1 MRHLR
6 LIALCAT
13 IGWWGTPGFGQG
25 LYGAPEMLRLNPAP
39 WPAASQAGYA
49 SPEATYPSYPG
60 TTANDPSALPASN
73 PWPSQAP
80 NTAPSQPMP
89 LTLSAPVASYRAPG
103 GSANG
108 YAYDPGYPHRTTA
121 ATPGPAGM
129 PYPLPAKPQ
138 PSPPGFTPAASPP
151 PTNLVNRMLA
161 EAADGPTPNG
171 PAGCGCGCG
180 AAPFSRPPARAW
192 EPSSCT
198 FQPLWY
204 ASAAGLILAR
214 DKANGVWTTY
224 ETNNNPNE
232 LMRTTDATT
241 DWRGGYDVK
250 VGRRFGPCGCWA
262 IEGGYWA
269 IDRFSG
275 QTSMSLL
282 PANTVST
289 PLIVSDIEFAG
300 VNGTYYF
307 DNAAEHRLWRTN
319 RVQNVEISLVRRL
332 PCDPCPMPS
341 SWDLSLL
348 AGVRYFNFEE
358 KLTFGSLA
366 NGGTWGGNGGL
377 DEAYLS
383 EYVNN
388 NLIGFQFGAEG
399 GYRLGQT
406 IRLFVAPK
414 LGIYNNHIEGR
425 FDLMRGDGTHA
436 QPTPGSGVVGTYPV
450 VAEKDVFAF
459 LGQID
464 VGLDWEFH
472 PGWSAFLGYRL
483 VAATGIG
490 LADHQ
495 IPTYVVDIHDALADI
510 NANGNLLVHG
520 AFAGL
525 KISF

>member
-6 LIALCAT
+6 LIAFCAT
-13 IGWWGTPGFGQG
+13 IGWFGTPGFGQG

-39 WPAASQAGYA
+39 WPAAPQAAYS
-49 SPEATYPSYPG
+49 SPQATYPATPA
-60 TTANDPSALPASN
+60 TAPSALAASSTL
-73 PWPSQAP
+73 PSQAP
-80 NTAPSQPMP
+80 GAVPAQPMP
-89 LTLSAPVASYRAPG
+89 LTLSGPVAGYGATSA
-103 GSANG
+103 GSSP
-108 YAYDPGYPHRTTA
+108 YAFDPGYPHR
-121 ATPGPAGM
+121 ATPAGVAA
-129 PYPLPAKPQ
+129 PGGTPSPLPAKPQ
-138 PSPPGFTPAASPP
+138 ASPP
-151 PTNLVNRMLA
+151 VGTPGVSPANTSLVNRMLA
-161 EAADGPTPNG
+161 EAGDGPSSG
-171 PAGCGCGCG
+171 WAAGCGCSGVYPPRSPACG
-180 AAPFSRPPARAW
+180 M
-192 EPSSCT
+192 EPSCCT

-214 DKANGVWTTY
+214 DHANGIWTTY

-232 LMRTTDATT
+232 LMRTTDAATE
-241 DWRGGYDVK
+241 WRGGYDVK
-250 VGRRFGPCGCWA
+250 IGRRFGPCGCWA

-275 QTSMSLL
+275 QASMSLL

-289 PLIVSDIEFAG
+289 PLIVSDIEFGG
-300 VNGTYYF
+300 VNGTYFF

-332 PCDPCPMPS
+332 PCDPCAMLS

-358 KLTFGSLA
+358 ELTFGSLA

-377 DEAYLS
+377 DEAYLR

-399 GYRLGQT
+399 GYRLGRT
-406 IRLFVAPK
+406 IRLFVTPK
-414 LGIYNNHIEGR
+414 LGIYNNHIESR
-425 FDLMRGDGTHA
+425 FDLVRGDGTHA
-436 QPTPGSGVVGTYPV
+436 RPTPASGVTGTYPV
-450 VAEKDVFAF
+450 LAEKDVFAF

-483 VAATGIG
+483 VAATGIA

-495 IPTYVVDIHDALADI
+495 IPTYVVDIHDDLADVD
-510 NANGNLLVHG
+510 ANGNLLVHG